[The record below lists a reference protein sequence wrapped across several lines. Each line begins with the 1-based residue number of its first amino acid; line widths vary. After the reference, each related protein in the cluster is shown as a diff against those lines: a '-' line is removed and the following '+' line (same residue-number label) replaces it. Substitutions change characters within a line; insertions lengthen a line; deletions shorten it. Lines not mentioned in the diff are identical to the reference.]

1 MGIGNVDTQD
11 RRLLK
16 FVSTL
21 DYRVLTPEHTH
32 QRPFVTRRVRTA
44 GSLDPRSQ
52 SILRAVIEEYVET
65 AIPVGSNALVERY
78 RLGVSSA
85 TVRNILSDLESA
97 GLLTHPHTSAGRVP
111 TDAGY
116 RYFVESIADSA
127 TLPPVEQLMIRHQ
140 FGQVQHASEQWFRLA
155 ATILAGANRTAAI
168 VTPAKPRTAHVR
180 RIDLVAISDRLASLI
195 IVFREGAVR
204 QVLVTLP
211 QAAEQEDLTRAAVIL
226 DGIMAGRTA
235 ADADRALARID
246 ASGPIGALVQ
256 VVGQRVLA
264 AIRDYDASPIEE
276 VFSDGLLNVMD
287 APEFDRSDK
296 LRRVFAALENRTYL
310 GDLFDSIAGTGR
322 VEAFIGAE
330 NGPEEMRDVALVLA
344 SYGEPSR
351 AVGVVGVLGP
361 TRMAYRQ
368 AIGTVRFVSGLM
380 NELVAHIQA

>member
-1 MGIGNVDTQD
+1 MA
-11 RRLLK
+11 
-16 FVSTL
+16 
-21 DYRVLTPEHTH
+21 
-32 QRPFVTRRVRTA
+32 RRVRTA

-52 SILRAVIEEYVET
+52 SILRAVIEEYVDT
-65 AIPVGSNALVERY
+65 ATPVGSAALVERY

-116 RYFVESIADSA
+116 RYFVESISDSA
-127 TLPPVEQLMIRHQ
+127 ILSPVEQLMIRHQ

-155 ATILAGANRTAAI
+155 ATILAAANRTAAI

-180 RIDLVAISDRLASLI
+180 RIDIVSISDRLASLI

-204 QVLVTLP
+204 QVLVSLP
-211 QAAEQEDLTRAAVIL
+211 DATEQEDLTRAAVVL
-226 DGIMAGRTA
+226 DEIMAGRTA
-235 ADADRALARID
+235 ADAERALARID
-246 ASGPIGALVQ
+246 ATGPIGGLVEA
-256 VVGQRVLA
+256 VGQRVLA
-264 AIRDYDASPIEE
+264 AVRDYDATPIEE
-276 VFSDGLLNVMD
+276 VFSDGLLHVMD

-296 LRRVFAALENRTYL
+296 LRRVFAALENRSYL
-310 GDLFDSIAGTGR
+310 GGLFDSIAGSGEVR
-322 VEAFIGAE
+322 AFIGAE
-330 NGPEEMRDVALVLA
+330 NGPEEMRDVSLVLA

-380 NELVAHIQA
+380 DELVAHIHA

>member
-1 MGIGNVDTQD
+1 MA
-11 RRLLK
+11 
-16 FVSTL
+16 
-21 DYRVLTPEHTH
+21 
-32 QRPFVTRRVRTA
+32 RRVRTA

-52 SILRAVIEEYVET
+52 SILRAVIEEYVDT
-65 AIPVGSNALVERY
+65 ATPVGSAALVERY
-78 RLGVSSA
+78 GLGVSSA

-127 TLPPVEQLMIRHQ
+127 ILPPVEQLMIRHQ

-155 ATILAGANRTAAI
+155 ATILAAANRTAAI

-180 RIDLVAISDRLASLI
+180 RIDLVSISERLASLI

-211 QAAEQEDLTRAAVIL
+211 DATEQQDLTRAAVIL

-246 ASGPIGALVQ
+246 SSGPIGSLVD

-264 AIRDYDASPIEE
+264 AVRDYDASPIEE
-276 VFSDGLLNVMD
+276 VFSDGLLHVMD
-287 APEFDRSDK
+287 APEFDRSEK
-296 LRRVFAALENRTYL
+296 LRRVFAALENRSYL
-310 GDLFDSIAGTGR
+310 GGLFDSIAGSGR
-322 VEAFIGAE
+322 VQAFIGAE
-330 NGPEEMRDVALVLA
+330 NGPDEMRDVSLVLA